1 MTKEGRIRTLAAVM
15 FTDMVGYTALMQE
28 DEQKAKENRDRHRK
42 VLEESA
48 LKHRGRIVQYYGDG
62 TLSIFG
68 SAIEAARCAVE
79 IQKMLRSEPKVP
91 VRIGLHV
98 GDVVNEE
105 EGVYGDGVNVASR
118 IESLSVPGG
127 ILVSERVFDDIKNHP
142 ELPAKSLGKFE
153 LKNVK
158 RPVEVF
164 ALTNAGLAVPS
175 SQELRTKT
183 GPSFRSIAVLPFV
196 NMSADAE
203 NEYFSDGISE
213 ELINALTR
221 VDGLHVTSRTSSFAF
236 KGKQEDI
243 RQIGAQL
250 NVSTVLEGSVRK
262 AGDKVRITAQ
272 LVNTADGYH
281 VWSEVFDRRLQDIF
295 EVQDEISRKIANRM
309 REKLAG
315 SEIKEPL
322 VRSHTRDLEA
332 YNLHLK
338 GLYYWNKWTPEDINK
353 ALQCFEEAIQK
364 DPDFAL
370 PYAGLAWSYSY
381 LGLMGQMPSREVFPK
396 AKEAALKGLE
406 LDETLAE
413 THVALGLV
421 KMFYDW
427 DWDGAFSS
435 FDRALKLNPG
445 AADVH
450 KSYAMYLWA
459 VGKLE
464 EAVNESELAVQLDP
478 LSLPIRNHLACA
490 YLFAGQN
497 DEAIEQSDK
506 VLEMDPTFRSA
517 LEFKGMAYLQKGEI
531 DRSIELFEEYQKLTK
546 DPLKGMAGLGYAYA
560 RAGRLEEARE
570 CLEKLKRREQIDKNV
585 GLSMDFA
592 AIYAGLGDSD
602 KVFYYLEKAY
612 EQRYG
617 ILYLKCHPA
626 WNDLRADPRFRNI
639 LKKIGLEK

>member
-1 MTKEGRIRTLAAVM
+1 
-15 FTDMVGYTALMQE
+15 MQE
-28 DEQKAKENRDRHRK
+28 DEWKAKENRDRHRK
-42 VLEESA
+42 VLEESV
-48 LKHRGRIVQYYGDG
+48 LKHRGRIVQHYGDG

-68 SAIEAARCAVE
+68 SAIEAAHCAVG
-79 IQKMLRSEPKVP
+79 IQKVLLSEPKVP

-98 GDVVNEE
+98 GDVVYEE

-118 IESLSVPGG
+118 IESLSVSGG

-142 ELPAKSLGKFE
+142 ELPAKSLGKFD
-153 LKNVK
+153 LKNVR

-164 ALTNAGLAVPS
+164 ALTNDGLAIPS
-175 SQELRTKT
+175 LQQVRTKI

-243 RQIGAQL
+243 RQIGTQL

-272 LVNTADGYH
+272 LINTADGYH

-295 EVQDEISRKIANRM
+295 EVQDEISRKITNRM

-315 SEIKEPL
+315 SEVKESL
-322 VRSHTRDLEA
+322 VTCCTRDLEA

-338 GLYYWNKWTPEDINK
+338 GLYYWNKRTPEGINK
-353 ALQCFEEAIQK
+353 ALQCFEDAIRK

-370 PYAGLAWSYSY
+370 PYAGLAWSYSF
-381 LGLMGQMPSREVFPK
+381 LGATGQMPSREVFPK
-396 AKEAALKGLE
+396 ARAAALKGLE

-450 KSYAMYLWA
+450 HSYAMYLWA
-459 VGKLE
+459 VGKVQ
-464 EAVNESELAVQLDP
+464 EAVSESELAVQLDP
-478 LSLPIRNHLACA
+478 LSLPHRNSLAHA
-490 YLFAGQN
+490 YFFAERY
-497 DEAIEQSDK
+497 DDAIDQYDK
-506 VLEMDPTFRSA
+506 ILELDSTFRSA
-517 LEFKGMAYLQKGEI
+517 LEGKGWVCLEKGEI
-531 DRSIELFEEYQKLTK
+531 DKSVELFEEYQELTK
-546 DPLKGMAGLGYAYA
+546 DPLKGMAVLGYAYT

-585 GLSMDFA
+585 SLSMDFA
-592 AIYAGLGDSD
+592 TVYAGLGDSD
-602 KVFYYLEKAY
+602 KVFYYLEKAC

-617 ILYLKCHPA
+617 ILFLIFNPALKH
-626 WNDLRADPRFRNI
+626 LHTDPRFRN
-639 LKKIGLEK
+639 LLEKIGLEK